1 MRPYEINY
9 LISAETADLEQGEIK
24 DKVISLCQELGA
36 IIDSNSQPALKIPK
50 GSLLSITFKMAP
62 EKIAE
67 LEKKLKDEKRILR
80 YLLVIK
86 KKPSLEREFPI
97 FPRTETSAKPKVEM
111 AEIDKKLEEILGK

>member
-1 MRPYEINY
+1 MTP
-9 LISAETADLEQGEIK
+9 GEITEEEMVSLK

-36 IIDSNSQPALKIPK
+36 IIGSNSQPALKISK
-50 GSLLSITFKMAP
+50 GSLLSIVFQMAP

-67 LEKKLKDEKRILR
+67 LEKKLKEEKRILR

-97 FPRTETSAKPKVEM
+97 FPKQTTEAKPKVEI
-111 AEIDKKLEEILGK
+111 AEIDKKLEEILGQ